1 MFCDAFKHDEVSFT
15 FHFSRFTKNEIS
27 RFTFHV
33 SRKMIYRSKAPLRIG
48 LAGGGTDVSPY
59 SDLYGGAILNATL
72 SLYAHATIEPIQE
85 NGGHPGGDS
94 IVFTAIDQMEEESF
108 DASNDVPV
116 NGKLILLKGVY
127 NRIQKDYGLPKKN
140 FRLSTY
146 VDAPAG
152 SGLGTSSTLVVAIIG
167 AFVEMLRLP
176 LGEYDIAHYA
186 YEIERKDLGLA
197 GGKQDQYAAT
207 FGGVNYMEF
216 YDEDKVIVN
225 PLRIKQ
231 QYLFELE
238 NNLLLYYTS
247 KSRESAKIIEQQ
259 ARNVTDQKETSI
271 EAMHQLKQQA
281 QMMKE
286 ALLKGRLHE
295 IGEILDFGFQQKRK
309 MATGIS
315 NELMDEIYETAKA
328 AGATGGKISG
338 AGGGGFMIFYC
349 PGNAK
354 YTVAKKLERFGGVH
368 RGYQFVEHG
377 LTTWTV

>member
-1 MFCDAFKHDEVSFT
+1 
-15 FHFSRFTKNEIS
+15 
-27 RFTFHV
+27 
-33 SRKMIYRSKAPLRIG
+33 MIYRSKAPLRIG

-85 NGGHPGGDS
+85 NGAHEEGNR
-94 IVFTAIDQMEEESF
+94 IVLTAIDQMEEESF
-108 DASNDVPV
+108 DANNDLPG
-116 NGKLILLKGVY
+116 NGKLILLKGVCS
-127 NRIQKDYGLPKKN
+127 RIQKDFGLPKKD
-140 FRLSTY
+140 FRLSTF

-167 AFVEMLRLP
+167 AFAEMLRLP

-259 ARNVTDQKETSI
+259 AKNVTDQKETSI

-309 MATGIS
+309 MASGIS
-315 NELMDEIYETAKA
+315 NELMDEIYETAKV

-349 PGNAK
+349 PGNTK
-354 YTVAKKLERFGGVH
+354 YNVAKELEKFGGVH
-368 RGYQFVEHG
+368 RSFQFVEHG
-377 LTTWTV
+377 LMTWTV